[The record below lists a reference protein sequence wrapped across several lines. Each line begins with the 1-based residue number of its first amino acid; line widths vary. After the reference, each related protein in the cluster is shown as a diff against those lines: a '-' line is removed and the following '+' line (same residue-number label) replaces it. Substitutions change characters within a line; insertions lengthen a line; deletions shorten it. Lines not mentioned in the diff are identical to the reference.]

1 MNGLVQL
8 YSKHVRNWMNWK
20 FLELDR
26 FHDPYHVKKFLNP
39 NKRDPDDSFFPGSV
53 DGKSGENGG
62 NIRGKIGEN
71 VFPWFT

>member
-1 MNGLVQL
+1 LDE
-8 YSKHVRNWMNWK
+8 
-20 FLELDR
+20 LEVFGIGSLPR
-26 FHDPYHVKKFLNP
+26 PISCKKILKP
-39 NKRDPDDSFFPGSV
+39 NKRDSDDSFSPGSV